1 MMSGQR
7 IQVDIPVTIKDLG
20 TQTVAGWLAVP
31 DQPRDNS
38 LQLLIHGAAYS
49 HHYWDF
55 PYKPGIYSYV
65 EFALAAGAA
74 TLTIDQLG
82 VGESSRPPGDR
93 VTFFALAEAVHGVVE
108 AAKGDGLAGHRFE
121 RVALIGHSA
130 GSLTSGLEAAT
141 YQDVDAVVLTGM
153 LGPNA
158 SGITDNDPRI
168 AGAFVPAA
176 SDSVLAGKPGLQDPN
191 YLTLLPAVRVPLF
204 FRQPPAEPE
213 LIALDESLKE
223 IMTTGQSAT
232 FGAAADACGQIRCP
246 TLVVNGRYDRFF
258 YDPATEEDISANIAR
273 AQAAAADNYSFLPLF
288 DDMGHNLNQHPGAP
302 AVYRA
307 IQQWLHTQDPHSPDS
322 TLRHQDGARLG
333 GADNDPSR
341 AQ

>member
-1 MMSGQR
+1 MSGQR
-7 IQVDIPVTIKDLG
+7 IRVNIPVTVTDLG

-31 DQPRDNS
+31 DQPHDNS
-38 LQLLIHGAAYS
+38 LQLLVHGNSYS
-49 HHYWDF
+49 HLYWDF
-55 PYKPGIYSYV
+55 PYKPEIYSYV

-74 TLTIDQLG
+74 TLAIDQLG

-93 VTFFALAEAVHGVVE
+93 VTCHALAEAVHGVVQ

-121 RVALIGHSA
+121 RVALVGHSG

-153 LGPNA
+153 LGPNV

-176 SDSVLAGKPGLQDPN
+176 SDPVLAGKPGLEDPS
-191 YLTLLPAVRVPLF
+191 YLTLLPEVRVPLF
-204 FRQPPAEPE
+204 YRQPPAEPE

-232 FGAAADACGQIRCP
+232 LGTAAEACGQIRCP

-258 YDPATEEDISANIAR
+258 YDPATEDDISANIAL
-273 AQAAAADNYSFLPLF
+273 AQAAAADNYTFVPLF

-302 AVYRA
+302 EVYWA
-307 IQQWLHTQDPHSPDS
+307 IQQWLHAQDPQSSDS
-322 TLRHQDGARLG
+322 TPHEDAEVEPLAG
-333 GADNDPSR
+333 P
-341 AQ
+341 